1 MQRGRGSFPDIQRG
15 LTKCRLETCRVPFF
29 ELIGCSPSGY
39 PFPPGSR
46 IRRHGRP
53 ENPPLRPT
61 DKPEYES
68 CLPAA
73 SVRPALVPGKKESFE
88 WRAEPGERGRRVT
101 GLVFLTCLAVLSKQ

>member
-61 DKPEYES
+61 DKPVYES

-73 SVRPALVPGKKESFE
+73 SVRPALVPGKKESCE
-88 WRAEPGERGRRVT
+88 WRDGRGVRGGWVL
-101 GLVFLTCLAVLSKQ
+101 GLVLLTLCGVL